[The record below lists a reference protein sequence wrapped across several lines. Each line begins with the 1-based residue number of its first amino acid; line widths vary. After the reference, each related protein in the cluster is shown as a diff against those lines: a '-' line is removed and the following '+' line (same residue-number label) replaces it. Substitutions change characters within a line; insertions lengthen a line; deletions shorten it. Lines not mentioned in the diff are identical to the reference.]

1 MELRKLRNKNK
12 GTSNKHNEKKE
23 DDKKDPKKAGGTAAA
38 AAPAGKA
45 GANASAAPASKQQPK
60 GVDATPEELAEIN
73 HVYVYLVV
81 KRSANPE
88 GAIYDMNIIMYDE

>member
-12 GTSNKHNEKKE
+12 GASDKAGGEKKE
-23 DDKKDPKKAGGTAAA
+23 DDKKDPKKP

-45 GANASAAPASKQQPK
+45 PEPALNKPKPNSK

-88 GAIYDMNIIMYDE
+88 GAVYDLNIVMYDE